1 MMHGTSDPL
10 TGEEMIALL
19 GQVHTEIVIGTPF
32 IQLPFRKFG
41 TWKTETWFKTMWKNL
56 GDLDI

>member
-10 TGEEMIALL
+10 RGEEMIALL

-32 IQLPFRKFG
+32 IQLPFKKFG
-41 TWKTETWFKTMWKNL
+41 TRTTETWFKTMWKNL